1 MCEHNKRYY
10 PNRLLSVEN
19 DYCFWLN
26 GLYKVEPMDAKTFT
40 SQKVQCSLGYLIL
53 DLMNII
59 KQGRSVPNN
68 KNVYFPEYQS
78 ICLDRQILQLTSK

>member
-1 MCEHNKRYY
+1 
-10 PNRLLSVEN
+10 
-19 DYCFWLN
+19 
-26 GLYKVEPMDAKTFT
+26 MDAKTFT